1 VTGEKHSIQE
11 DQSTEKPNTNLKH
24 KQRRQKTVSNE
35 KENNEANSTKDS
47 VVRDNRQYVL
57 AGTGLQKG
65 SADRMIRLA
74 SSLGGIVKTKLST
87 RVTHLIT
94 DCFKEGHAQR
104 TMKYFHA
111 ILSGIWILDFA
122 WIKECDKANLWV
134 EEEPFEV
141 QADTKFSGGPKK
153 GRVRAQEGVV

>member
-1 VTGEKHSIQE
+1 MFFVSPKHNTSVIKVSKKRKRGPQTHTKEKPSTQEQNVTGEKHSIQE

-122 WIKECDKANLWV
+122 WIK
-134 EEEPFEV
+134 
-141 QADTKFSGGPKK
+141 
-153 GRVRAQEGVV
+153 